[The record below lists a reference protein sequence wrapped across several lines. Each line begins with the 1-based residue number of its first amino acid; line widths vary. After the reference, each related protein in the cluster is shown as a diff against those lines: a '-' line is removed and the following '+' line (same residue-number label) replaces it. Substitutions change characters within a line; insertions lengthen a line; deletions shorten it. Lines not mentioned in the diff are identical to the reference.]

1 MRRNDTVLLE
11 GAYSS
16 VLLRSQLQNLTI
28 PQLYC
33 VIENASNYELSVIEE
48 ALNFGGIKNL
58 FGAGKEAIKS
68 GAQALGRSAA
78 GGARNLKGAAQQ
90 AGRAVSGAGSAVK
103 AGAQQVGSNVNK
115 MYQTGQRA
123 GEAEQRRAE
132 VAKLVDSLAKQLEA
146 LKQANPDIGSE
157 FDDVTELTIG
167 EIQRK
172 VQRGFASNRKTAA
185 DARKGGFFKGVQNKA
200 SKAFNQT
207 YNQQ

>member
-1 MRRNDTVLLE
+1 MRRNDTMLLE
-11 GAYSS
+11 SAYNS
-16 VLLRSQLQNLTI
+16 VLLRSQVANLTI
-28 PQLYC
+28 PQLHY
-33 VIENASNYELSVIEE
+33 VIENATNYELDVIEE
-48 ALNFGGIKNL
+48 GLGGLGNL
-58 FGAGKEAIKS
+58 FKAGKSAVKTGVQAVGQAAAGAG
-68 GAQALGRSAA
+68 QAV
-78 GGARNLKGAAQQ
+78 KGAAQQ
-90 AGRAVSGAGSAVK
+90 AGRAVAGAGSAVK

-207 YNQQ
+207 YNQQQ